1 MKLDIFA
8 ICEGAFNSNSRL
20 TVVNVYDYINVVS
33 FPVKVSLGV
42 AIKITFRPDEAGDK
56 NILLSIINREKN
68 QEIAKMEAQT
78 KVPHDKDDVILNLA
92 SNVQG
97 FSFPEPGK
105 YDFKMYL
112 DGVEIGV
119 TTVHVKPQK
128 L

>member
-1 MKLDIFA
+1 
-8 ICEGAFNSNSRL
+8 
-20 TVVNVYDYINVVS
+20 
-33 FPVKVSLGV
+33 
-42 AIKITFRPDEAGDK
+42 
-56 NILLSIINREKN
+56 
-68 QEIAKMEAQT
+68 MEAQT

-105 YDFKMYL
+105 YNFMMYL

-119 TTVHVKPQK
+119 ATVHVKQQK